1 MTKPITKI
9 ENFIHRKII
18 VLDQNSTVAQAARV
32 MREKGIGSVMVA
44 DHQGQH
50 LGIVTDRDLVIR
62 VLGEGA
68 EGAEGNDSQLPLSAV
83 MTRDPLTVTE
93 DADLEK
99 VISLMQQ
106 KGVRRIPVIEEK
118 VSGLKKCIGMVS
130 LDDLIASKLITPD
143 ALMRVVRAQ
152 VLRRMRPFVPSGK
165 AMEESRFFEII
176 SDRVGQKIELS
187 PGKIREITELVLS
200 ALVKR
205 LHHTAALHLI
215 LQLPLSIQE
224 ELIELPAG
232 PHFSITTARIVNDL
246 VSQFGL
252 DEATAYLVLTRICM
266 ALEEVIEPKHLEHVK
281 AQLPSDLRALFASTA
296 VRGP

>member
-1 MTKPITKI
+1 MTKI

-18 VLDQNSTVAQAARV
+18 VLDQNSSVAQAARV

-62 VLGEGA
+62 VLA
-68 EGAEGNDSQLPLSAV
+68 EGGDGQLPLSAV
-83 MTRDPLTVTE
+83 MTRDLFIVKE
-93 DADLEK
+93 DSDLEK

-106 KGVRRIPVIEEK
+106 KGVRRIPVIEEAP
-118 VSGLKKCIGMVS
+118 SGLKRCVGLVS

-143 ALMRVVRAQ
+143 ALMRIVRAQ
-152 VLRRMRPFVPSGK
+152 VLRRMQPLVPSSQAFK
-165 AMEESRFFEII
+165 DDESRFFEII
-176 SDRVGQKIELS
+176 SHRVGQKMEL
-187 PGKIREITELVLS
+187 PLAKIREITELILG
-200 ALVKR
+200 ALVMR

-215 LQLPLSIQE
+215 LQLPMSIQE
-224 ELIELPAG
+224 ELIELPPG

-246 VSQFGL
+246 VSQFEF

-266 ALEEVIEPKHLEHVK
+266 ALEETIDPKHLEHVK
-281 AQLPSDLRALFASTA
+281 AQLPSDLRALFASA
-296 VRGP
+296 SVRGP